1 MKYPDLLDQE
11 VSRVG
16 LQESQKYNLLS
27 SRLVTEIV
35 KTSLGPRGM
44 EPMYLDILGEDSI
57 TKHGGAFLRKVDVVQ
72 PAAKSV
78 IDAVNTVDTHVGDGT
93 TSTAVL
99 IGSLLRHAE
108 ALLKLGIPVA
118 VITRGYEISLDYSL
132 EILEEI
138 KIKSELE
145 EELNKHP
152 QLN

>member
-44 EPMYLDILGEDSI
+44 EKMYIDILGEDSI

-78 IDAVNTVDTHVGDGT
+78 IDAVNTVDTHVGDGFVDT
-93 TSTAVL
+93 GEGLFVRGGTSRR
-99 IGSLLRHAE
+99 SLFCHMTD
-108 ALLKLGIPVA
+108 I
-118 VITRGYEISLDYSL
+118 
-132 EILEEI
+132 I
-138 KIKSELE
+138 KINFGS
-145 EELNKHP
+145 
-152 QLN
+152 